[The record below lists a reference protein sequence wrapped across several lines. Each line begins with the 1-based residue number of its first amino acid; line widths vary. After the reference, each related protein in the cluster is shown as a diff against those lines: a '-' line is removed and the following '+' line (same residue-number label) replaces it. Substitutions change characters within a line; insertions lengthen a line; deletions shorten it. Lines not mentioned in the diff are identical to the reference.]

1 VRGKLENLIIFYSYL
16 HLYFSLE
23 KFKFEARLLLHHS
36 DLSKTSCDT
45 CRFRCLGF
53 DLDISVH
60 KGCALISS
68 KRGWIMFCGKLIF
81 PLEKWDRR
89 DD

>member
-16 HLYFSLE
+16 HLYFSVE

-45 CRFRCLGF
+45 CPLPVSRDLILILVYTRGALSFRRNAVGLCF
-53 DLDISVH
+53 AVS
-60 KGCALISS
+60 
-68 KRGWIMFCGKLIF
+68 
-81 PLEKWDRR
+81 
-89 DD
+89 